1 MSAFRFTVGSLLAFA
16 GLCAAGTPEAEF
28 FETNVRPSL
37 VKNCYPCHTASALSG
52 LRVDSREA
60 LLKGGNSGPA
70 IVPGKPE
77 ESLLI
82 QAVQRTH
89 ARFKM
94 PPSAKMAEA
103 EVASLVRWVKEG
115 AVWPESESA
124 ATKTEASE
132 YKITAEQR
140 SFWAFQPVKKPPVPD
155 TGESK
160 WPRTAID
167 RFILARLQQEGLKP
181 VGEAS
186 RAALIR
192 RASFDLTGLPP
203 TPEEVAEF
211 VKDRSPDAFAK
222 VVDRLLASPR
232 YGERWAR
239 HWLDLARYSDGK
251 LGASRDV
258 PYPNAYRYRDWVIQ
272 AFNEDLPYDQFIKAQ
287 LAADLMNVPQR
298 VKLLPALGFHALAPV
313 EVAGVPVDDRV
324 DVTSRVFLGL
334 TAGCAQCHDHK
345 FDPIPTKDYY
355 SLLGVF
361 KSSEIA
367 EIPLA
372 PKAEVDAY
380 REAKKRVDQQQ
391 AQIDAFV
398 EQQAEQIV
406 ELLIARTSD
415 FLMASH
421 RVNTAKIPVADA
433 AREFQLDEET
443 LGRWAEYLAD
453 RNKEHPYLV
462 KWYEAVERKASPAE
476 LRVLADAFQQDVLAV
491 HREKKAVDDRNYVKL
506 GGAEGAKDNR
516 KKQFTNLEFL
526 PADKGYL
533 WRDLASAPFSL
544 VGDGINF
551 DGGLYYYGRLPRR
564 DPVSEEGVVATAAS
578 SGPHRIERFLNGLWK
593 THYDLMQSR
602 LAQLKKDLP
611 KPYPFLH
618 GMKDAAKPAN
628 IRVHVRGEEANLG
641 EEAPRRFFQVLCEGE
656 PSPFSKG
663 SGRLELAEA
672 IASPTNPLTARV
684 LVNRVWQLHFGN
696 GIVRST
702 SNFGQLG
709 ERPTHP
715 ELLDY
720 LAARLVENGWSIK
733 ALHREILLSSAYALS
748 TELDPKNYAKDA
760 DNRLLWR
767 FNPVQR
773 LDAESLRDAM
783 LAVSGMLDPQTGG
796 PPMPLSLASN
806 HRRTVYGTIART
818 KTDMMLSVFDFPNP
832 NQTSEER
839 AVTVGPLQR
848 LFFLN
853 SDFMLRCS
861 EALAKRLTTE
871 VPSSDGARIERA
883 YQLLF
888 SRTPT
893 TSELQLGLDYLK
905 SQQNAWPLY
914 AQALMASAE
923 FSSLH

>member
-1 MSAFRFTVGSLLAFA
+1 MSAVRFTVGYLLAFA
-16 GLCAAGTPEAEF
+16 GLCAGATPEAEF
-28 FETNVRPSL
+28 FETNIRPSL
-37 VKNCYPCHTASALSG
+37 VKNCYACHTASALSG

-89 ARFKM
+89 TRFKM
-94 PPSAKMAEA
+94 PPTAKMPDA

-115 AVWPESESA
+115 AVWPESPVA
-124 ATKTEASE
+124 ATKQETSE
-132 YKITAEQR
+132 YKITKEQR
-140 SFWAFQPVKKPPVPD
+140 SFWAFQPVLKPAVPD
-155 TGESK
+155 AGEST
-160 WPRTAID
+160 WPRTPID
-167 RFILARLQQEGLKP
+167 RFILARLRQEGLKP
-181 VGEAS
+181 VKEAS
-186 RAALIR
+186 RSSLIR
-192 RASFDLTGLPP
+192 RVTFDLTGFPP
-203 TPEEVAEF
+203 TPEEVAAFEN
-211 VKDRSPDAFAK
+211 DPSPNAFAK

-251 LGASRDV
+251 LGASHDV

-287 LAADLMNVPQR
+287 LAADLMTVPQR
-298 VKLLPALGFHALAPV
+298 DKLLPALGFHALAPV

-361 KSSEIA
+361 KSSEMT

-372 PKAEVDAY
+372 PKTEVDAY
-380 REAKKRVDQQQ
+380 REAKKRVDQQR
-391 AQIDAFV
+391 AQVDAFV
-398 EQQAEQIV
+398 EHQAEQIV
-406 ELLIARTSD
+406 ELLMARTSD
-415 FLMASH
+415 FLMAAHKVSS
-421 RVNTAKIPVADA
+421 AKVPVRDA
-433 AREFQLDEET
+433 AQKLELDEET
-443 LGRWAEYLAD
+443 LGRWVEYLAD
-453 RNKEHPYLV
+453 RNKEHPYLS
-462 KWYEAVERKASPAE
+462 KWYEAVERKAPEAE
-476 LRVLADAFQQDVLAV
+476 LRALADAFQQDVLSV
-491 HREKKAVDDRNYVKL
+491 HRDKKAVDDRNYVKL
-506 GGAEGAKDNR
+506 GGAEGAKDSR

-526 PADKGYL
+526 PAEKGYL

-551 DGGLYYYGRLPRR
+551 DGGLYYYGRLPKR
-564 DPVSEEGVVATAAS
+564 DPVSEEGVVAAS
-578 SGPHRIERFLNGLWK
+578 GSGGPHRIERFLNGLWK

-602 LAQLKKDLP
+602 LARMKSELP

-618 GMKDAAKPAN
+618 GMRDKSQPGN
-628 IRVHVRGEEANLG
+628 IRVHVRGEETNLG
-641 EEAPRRFFQVLCEGE
+641 EEAPRRFFQVLCDSE
-656 PSPFSKG
+656 PPLFSKG

-684 LVNRVWQLHFGN
+684 MVNRVWQLHFGN

-702 SNFGQLG
+702 GNFGQLG

-720 LAARLVENGWSIK
+720 LAARLVEAGWSIK
-733 ALHREILLSSAYALS
+733 ALHREILLSSVYALS
-748 TELDPKNYAKDA
+748 TEIDAGNYAKDA

-783 LAVSGMLDPQTGG
+783 LSVSGLLDATAGG
-796 PPMPLSLASN
+796 PPTPLSLASN

-861 EALAKRLTTE
+861 EALAKRLAVE
-871 VPSSDGARIERA
+871 EPSGDGARIERA
-883 YQLLF
+883 YRLLF
-888 SRTPT
+888 SRAPTP
-893 TSELQLGLDYLK
+893 SELQLGLDYLK